1 MTEPSCPSPGLAA
14 IARPGLCFPGLP
26 AQTLEEAVR
35 TLCHAAVQQLCGV
48 PDAPLAGAIAAECLD
63 AMVPLGHGM
72 ALPHAHRAE
81 AAAPLLAIARLAQ
94 EVPTPDGPVWLV
106 LLLLSPR
113 GGHARHLEAL
123 KAIAGLARDAQ
134 AVAAIR
140 AATVPGEI
148 FAALAAH

>member
-1 MTEPSCPSPGLAA
+1 MTDPSHPSPGLAS
-14 IARPGLCFPGLP
+14 IAKPGLCFPGLD
-26 AQTLEEAVR
+26 AHTFEEAV
-35 TLCHAAVQQLCGV
+35 HALSRAIVEDLRGTA
-48 PDAPLAGAIAAECLD
+48 DNALAASIAEECLD

-81 AAAPLLAIARLAQ
+81 VATPLLVVARLAR
-94 EVPTPDGPVWLV
+94 EAASPDGPVSLL

-113 GGHARHLEAL
+113 GDHARHLEAL
-123 KAIAGLARDAQ
+123 KAIAALARDPQ

-140 AATVPGEI
+140 AASTKDEL